1 MTISEDSWLT
11 FKTRKY
17 TGIRGLAEL
26 PYFEYTDSGLLRLTV
41 DDLQGGID
49 AHVHFALNAASGPKP
64 DLLKRHSGT
73 KYYFDVN
80 NTYSLNNFI
89 SENQTPQGLQNMV
102 VSMFEMLLP
111 SGSPYT
117 ETHTLANLIAE
128 MDLLNIEKAVVLPVA
143 FGFPYGDDV
152 SEWYMD
158 AIERSGMKER
168 FIICGSVKPTLP
180 DAIEKVKWFKL
191 KDVKGIKLH
200 PNLNMVRP
208 NDRLAWAFYE
218 ECRILNLPVL
228 LHSGL
233 IGREHKDLAKEVGY
247 TGLHSDMKNFI
258 EPIAEFPG
266 VRFVLCHA
274 GSVQSAE
281 AIEIAR
287 NHKNVWLDLQ
297 GQGVDSIQN
306 IIKELG
312 PERLMFGSDYPICP
326 VALLLAR
333 LLLATEN
340 DKTVR
345 NMIFSDNARRFWDGA
360 AG

>member
-1 MTISEDSWLT
+1 MTMPDDKWLS
-11 FKTRKY
+11 FKARKY
-17 TGIRGLAEL
+17 AGIRGLAEL
-26 PYFEYTDSGLLRLTV
+26 PYFEYTDSGLLKLTV
-41 DDLQGGID
+41 DGLQGGVD

-64 DLLKRHSGT
+64 DLLKRHSQT

-89 SENQTPQGLQNMV
+89 SDNQTPEGLQNMV
-102 VSMFEMLLP
+102 KSMFEMLLP

-143 FGFPYGDDV
+143 FGFPFGDDV

-158 AIERSGMKER
+158 AIEKSGMKER
-168 FIICGSVKPTLP
+168 FIICGSVKPTHA
-180 DAIEKVKWFKL
+180 DAVAKVKCLKL
-191 KDVKGIKLH
+191 KGVRGIKLH
-200 PNLNMVRP
+200 PNLSMDKP

-218 ECRILNLPVL
+218 ECRILDLPVL

-233 IGREHKDLAKEVGY
+233 IGREHKELAKEVGY
-247 TGLHSDMKNFI
+247 TGLHSDMENFI
-258 EPIAEFPG
+258 EPIEEFPG
-266 VRFVLCHA
+266 LRFVLCHA
-274 GSVQSAE
+274 GSKQSAQV
-281 AIEIAR
+281 IEIAK

-297 GQGVDSIQN
+297 GQGVDSIQTM
-306 IIKELG
+306 IKELG
-312 PERLMFGSDYPICP
+312 PEKLMFGSDFPICP

-360 AG
+360 SG